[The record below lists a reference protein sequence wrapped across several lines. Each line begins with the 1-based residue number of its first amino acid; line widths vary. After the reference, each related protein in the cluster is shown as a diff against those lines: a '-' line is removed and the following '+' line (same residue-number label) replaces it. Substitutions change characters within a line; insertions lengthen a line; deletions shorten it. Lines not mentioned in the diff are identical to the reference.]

1 MRTMLHTVQLTQ
13 GDVRTIRVVHRRDH
27 VRLLIDD
34 QDTGPENRRPLI
46 VAILSDRER
55 QALIRA
61 LRHPR

>member
-1 MRTMLHTVQLTQ
+1 MRPLLHTVRLIE
-13 GDVRTIRVVHRRDH
+13 GDVRSIRVVHRRDH

-34 QDTGPENRRPLI
+34 QDTGPENRRSLI

>member
-1 MRTMLHTVQLTQ
+1 MSTTLHTLRLTE
-13 GDVRTIRVVHRRDH
+13 GDVQSIRVVHRRDH

-34 QDTGPENRRPLI
+34 QDTGPENPRPLI

-61 LRHPR
+61 LRRPT